1 MEALQRHGCV
11 ALLAV
16 TLALGAGACGSSDS
30 GSTSTKAKA
39 ASTDA
44 ATPPDQGDMK
54 VVFDTPANQDDADA
68 KDLLT
73 TTGTARTV
81 ASLIN
86 DTVVLPNDTPVVFTS
101 DDPGGTG
108 PHYDPQAK
116 QINFPYGFVNFI
128 AGTFKQN
135 EPDITDEDLARAT
148 DNAVD
153 WILLHEM
160 GHALVDQL
168 DIPVL
173 AKEEDSA
180 DNIATVLLSL
190 GGREG
195 GDIALSGAQLFAYLQ
210 QDPSQ
215 LTDSAFWD
223 EHSLDLQRANQT
235 ACLVYGSDPK
245 AFADLEQIIPPERLD
260 RCPNEW
266 QQISTGVEQV
276 LSPYLKS

>member
-1 MEALQRHGCV
+1 MEALRRHGSI
-11 ALLAV
+11 ALLAAAI
-16 TLALGAGACGSSDS
+16 ALGAGACGSSDS

-54 VVFDTPANQDDADA
+54 VVFDPPANQDDADA

-73 TTGTARTV
+73 STGTVRTV

-86 DTVVLPNDTPVVFTS
+86 DTVVLPNDTPIVFTS
-101 DDPGGTG
+101 EDPGGAG
-108 PHYDPQAK
+108 PHYDPQSR
-116 QINFPYGFVNFI
+116 QINFPYSFVTFI
-128 AGTFKQN
+128 AQTFKDN
-135 EPDITDEDLARAT
+135 EPDITDADLVKAT
-148 DNAVD
+148 DNSVD
-153 WILLHEM
+153 FILLHEM

-168 DIPVL
+168 QIPVL
-173 AKEEDSA
+173 AKEEDTA

-190 GGREG
+190 GGQEG
-195 GDIALSGAQLFAYLQ
+195 GEIALAGADLFAYLQ
-210 QDPSQ
+210 QDPSK

-223 EHSLDLQRANQT
+223 EHSLDLQRANET

-245 AFADLEQIIPPERLD
+245 TFASLADVIPAERRD

-266 QQISTGVEQV
+266 QQVSNGVQQV
-276 LSPYLKS
+276 LAPYLKS

>member
-1 MEALQRHGCV
+1 MEALRRHGCI
-11 ALLAV
+11 ALLGLA
-16 TLALGAGACGSSDS
+16 LALGAGACGSSDS
-30 GSTSTKAKA
+30 GTDSTQAKA

-116 QINFPYGFVNFI
+116 QINFPYSFVTFI
-128 AGTFKQN
+128 ASTFKQN
-135 EPDITDEDLARAT
+135 EPDITDEDLAQAT

-153 WILLHEM
+153 FILLHEM

-223 EHSLDLQRANQT
+223 EHSLDQQRANQT

-245 AFADLEQIIPPERLD
+245 TFADLEQVIPPERLD

-266 QQISTGVEQV
+266 QQISNGVERV
-276 LSPYLKS
+276 LAPYLKS